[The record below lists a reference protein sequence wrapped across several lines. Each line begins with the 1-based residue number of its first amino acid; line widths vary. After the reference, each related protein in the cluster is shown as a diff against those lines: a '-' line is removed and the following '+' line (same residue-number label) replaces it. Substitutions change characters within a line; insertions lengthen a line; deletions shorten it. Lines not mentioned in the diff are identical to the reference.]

1 MKLWEKYHV
10 AQSTDDA
17 LLVLERAPGNAQIIA
32 GGTDLLLD
40 MQQGRHEPVHTF
52 VDVNEIQDMT
62 ALEIRGGELFI
73 GASVPHKVI
82 TDSDLVRN
90 HCQALATASGLIG
103 GPQVRNTATIG
114 GNVAHALPAADGTIA
129 LVSLD
134 AEAEIASRSGRRRVP
149 LVDLFLGPGESA
161 LKPRD
166 ELLTGFYVRLREP
179 GQASAFNRIM
189 RPQGV
194 AIAILN
200 LAAWVHRTDDIIK
213 EVRIAVGPS
222 GPVPRRMREAENVL
236 RGKPLTAASISRA
249 HEAILGEATLR
260 TSRHRAT
267 DEYRRKMAGFLLNN
281 TLTEAFDRTERQA

>member
-1 MKLWEKYHV
+1 
-10 AQSTDDA
+10 
-17 LLVLERAPGNAQIIA
+17 LLVLERAPENAQIIA

-40 MQQGRHEPVHTF
+40 MQQGRHEPVHTL
-52 VDVNEIQDMT
+52 VDVNDIRDMT

-73 GASVPHKVI
+73 GASVPHRVI
-82 TDSDLVRN
+82 TSSDLVQN

-134 AEAEIASRSGRRRVP
+134 AEAEVVSRSGERRLP

-166 ELLTGFYVRLREP
+166 ELLTGFYVRLRKAA
-179 GQASAFNRIM
+179 QASAFNRIM

-200 LAAWVHRTDDIIK
+200 LAVWLHRTDEII
-213 EVRIAVGPS
+213 EDVRIAVGPS
-222 GPVPRRMREAENVL
+222 GPVPRRMLEAENLL
-236 RGKPLTAASISRA
+236 RGNPLTGKGIALA
-249 HEAILGEATLR
+249 HEAILGEAVLR

-267 DEYRRKMAGFLLNN
+267 EEYRRRMVGVLLEN
-281 TLTEAFDRTERQA
+281 TLREAFDRSAGRV

>member
-17 LLVLERAPGNAQIIA
+17 LLVLERAPGNVQIIA

-52 VDVNEIQDMT
+52 VDVNEIRDMT

-73 GASVPHKVI
+73 GATVPHKVI

-134 AEAEIASRSGRRRVP
+134 AEAEIAFRSGRRRVP
-149 LVDLFLGPGESA
+149 LVDLFLGPGKSA

-200 LAAWVHRTDDIIK
+200 LAVWVHRTDDIIK
-213 EVRIAVGPS
+213 DVRIAVGPS

-236 RGKPLTAASISRA
+236 RGKPLTDASISRA